1 MPALTVSGRMAAA
14 PNSHDP
20 TSPGEEPSFSS
31 SLSHPDF
38 SLGSFASG
46 ISTPHRSNL
55 NVTAGYL
62 RPPRLS
68 GRAGSSSTLVPG
80 SASQLGK
87 ASVTGKDV
95 EEYAGLLHDDE
106 VTAEEAAMGD
116 SIGPGSVLDTPGPK
130 PKGVRT
136 RSGTVTAAAA
146 PSKVSKLTLRDQEK
160 HIDNL
165 KKENFSIKL
174 RVHFLEDQL
183 ARMAPDQMDAAL
195 KQNINLKI
203 EVQQR
208 GMEIKKLKKLVL
220 SLEHELERVQRGA
233 AASAGA
239 SEREKELEQRR
250 SGRTGDDA
258 LREAEA
264 RNAELEDEL
273 DNVKGLLEDNMDEID
288 RLKNIVQQRGS
299 DKAEELENE
308 NYELREKLRAQD
320 DLVSQLQDDRDDL
333 QDALTELQL
342 RLEELES
349 RRHAESIERSQSR
362 AALLDEQEAHEE
374 LEDEVNQLRDRVAAL
389 MIELQGKEDERVVD
403 VVEDEWRGEVEEA
416 RGQADELKDV
426 LAERDGE
433 CEKLR
438 MHVADLEHET
448 DELHLKFE
456 GALEQLEG
464 ELEERTREVEEREH
478 EVEERVV
485 EGERK
490 EAELEAMRDQLD
502 RLGEQVF
509 ELEDES
515 ERLKTELERAEEEK
529 ERSEAV
535 GAALK
540 EKNVALKTE
549 IQDLAD
555 AYDQA
560 QASISEHMARQ
571 EELATHIEAL
581 VAELEATRD
590 QSERTAANLT
600 SLTSKLESQS
610 MSSKRAMEEKER
622 EIGRLR
628 DEVERKERLVKE
640 READLAQLQDAFG
653 SVERERKELG
663 ESVAGERFS
672 AQLECDRL
680 RRDLE
685 RAEDDLARLRADLA
699 SKEGLLREKEAQLDR
714 WSQDNRELKNELG
727 EVKQAKINLGEK
739 VDELKEREKERERE
753 TTTMR
758 ARVRELEERLGKEGR
773 DVGRMEGMYRDQL
786 TERNTLLLTIY
797 QYLDKIV
804 GVEKSLKKGAA
815 AETKPFTNF
824 SVFHDNLI
832 TRLKALS
839 QLQLTFSQ
847 RTKDIETKFTDKL
860 TEMRRQLD
868 SRWKQIE
875 KFEASVK
882 TVGELKGQW
891 RRKLNLK
898 EGEADALRTQVSEL
912 TSQVASLRR
921 AGNSASETSEVK
933 SLTARAVNAER
944 RLNNA
949 QNQLVQAEERIA
961 GMNEK
966 IAGVEGKWEARVKE
980 YESRMRA
987 AEERVKRERQGG
999 KERVGEL
1006 ETAVERLRKQLEEAR
1021 KRGGVVE
1028 GLLETVA
1035 ETGARGKERGSGGGS
1050 GRSSLS
1056 GGTR

>member
-239 SEREKELEQRR
+239 SEREKELEQRLEEKER
-250 SGRTGDDA
+250 ELRDLRRRKAEREDGDDA

-349 RRHAESIERSQSR
+349 RRHAESIERSHSR

-389 MIELQGKEDERVVD
+389 MIELQG
-403 VVEDEWRGEVEEA
+403 
-416 RGQADELKDV
+416 
-426 LAERDGE
+426 
-433 CEKLR
+433 
-438 MHVADLEHET
+438 
-448 DELHLKFE
+448 
-456 GALEQLEG
+456 
-464 ELEERTREVEEREH
+464 
-478 EVEERVV
+478 
-485 EGERK
+485 
-490 EAELEAMRDQLD
+490 
-502 RLGEQVF
+502 
-509 ELEDES
+509 
-515 ERLKTELERAEEEK
+515 
-529 ERSEAV
+529 
-535 GAALK
+535 
-540 EKNVALKTE
+540 
-549 IQDLAD
+549 
-555 AYDQA
+555 
-560 QASISEHMARQ
+560 
-571 EELATHIEAL
+571 
-581 VAELEATRD
+581 
-590 QSERTAANLT
+590 
-600 SLTSKLESQS
+600 
-610 MSSKRAMEEKER
+610 
-622 EIGRLR
+622 
-628 DEVERKERLVKE
+628 
-640 READLAQLQDAFG
+640 REAG
-653 SVERERKELG
+653 
-663 ESVAGERFS
+663 
-672 AQLECDRL
+672 
-680 RRDLE
+680 
-685 RAEDDLARLRADLA
+685 
-699 SKEGLLREKEAQLDR
+699 
-714 WSQDNRELKNELG
+714 
-727 EVKQAKINLGEK
+727 
-739 VDELKEREKERERE
+739 
-753 TTTMR
+753 
-758 ARVRELEERLGKEGR
+758 
-773 DVGRMEGMYRDQL
+773 VG
-786 TERNTLLLTIY
+786 
-797 QYLDKIV
+797 
-804 GVEKSLKKGAA
+804 
-815 AETKPFTNF
+815 
-824 SVFHDNLI
+824 
-832 TRLKALS
+832 
-839 QLQLTFSQ
+839 
-847 RTKDIETKFTDKL
+847 
-860 TEMRRQLD
+860 
-868 SRWKQIE
+868 
-875 KFEASVK
+875 
-882 TVGELKGQW
+882 
-891 RRKLNLK
+891 
-898 EGEADALRTQVSEL
+898 
-912 TSQVASLRR
+912 
-921 AGNSASETSEVK
+921 
-933 SLTARAVNAER
+933 
-944 RLNNA
+944 
-949 QNQLVQAEERIA
+949 
-961 GMNEK
+961 
-966 IAGVEGKWEARVKE
+966 
-980 YESRMRA
+980 
-987 AEERVKRERQGG
+987 
-999 KERVGEL
+999 
-1006 ETAVERLRKQLEEAR
+1006 
-1021 KRGGVVE
+1021 
-1028 GLLETVA
+1028 
-1035 ETGARGKERGSGGGS
+1035 
-1050 GRSSLS
+1050 
-1056 GGTR
+1056 